1 MHIMVKISPLKPYLP
16 KKPEEFTTN
25 PYDVIGDEEEKK
37 LKLNSNSLIHLI
49 LPDGIGEEIYENAAK
64 AYQRYKD
71 ERVII
76 LENQPS
82 IFIYRQESRFFSHQG
97 LIMGLSLED
106 YEAGNIVKHE
116 HTRDKPLKDR
126 TNHIVSTNVA
136 AGLVWSVFS
145 TNKKIR
151 KTIEKIKKKDPIF
164 NFSKNDYKHIVWQ
177 ETDTKIIEKLTQL
190 FKNEKVYI
198 ADGHHRA
205 ASAAEYRKKQLSGID
220 EEAELE
226 KPWQYLLS
234 YVASDDQI
242 RILPYNRVI
251 KKLPMNVE
259 DFLKKMGEIY
269 EIKQK
274 DKPFNPI
281 KKNQV
286 AMCLKGKW
294 YELTVKD
301 TIFKSKRDSLDVA
314 ILQDKV
320 LNPILGISDPRAD
333 ENIFFVGGVKNP
345 LDMEK
350 YITEKG
356 NDIFFNLYPV
366 NIKDLETIADLGG
379 VMPPKSTW
387 FDPKVLSGLILHDLQ
402 KK

>member
-1 MHIMVKISPLKPYLP
+1 MVKISPLKPYLP
-16 KKPEEFTTN
+16 KNPEEFTTN

-37 LKLNSNSLIHLI
+37 LKLNPNSLIHLI
-49 LPDGIGEEIYENAAK
+49 LPDGNGEEIYENAAK

-71 ERVII
+71 EGVII
-76 LENQPS
+76 KENQPS
-82 IFIYRQESRFFSHQG
+82 IFVYRQESRFFSHQG
-97 LIMGLSLED
+97 LIMGLSLQD

-145 TNKKIR
+145 ANKKIK

-164 NFSKNDYKHIVWQ
+164 NFSKNDYKHILWQ

-220 EEAELE
+220 EEELE

-259 DFLKKMGEIY
+259 DFLKKLEEIY

-274 DKPFNPI
+274 DNPFDPER
-281 KKNQV
+281 KNQV

-301 TIFKSKRDSLDVA
+301 MNFKSKRDSLDVA

-350 YITEKG
+350 YITEKE

-366 NIKDLETIADLGG
+366 NIKDLENIADLGG

-387 FDPKVLSGLILHDLQ
+387 FDPKVLSGLILHDL
-402 KK
+402 